1 MTRANDTLVPIFS
14 FLPFGG
20 GAITVLFGE
29 DIGSRANECV
39 IRAGDALK
47 AAPFDGL
54 IELEPSYRSL
64 LIIYSPLR
72 SSDTAVENSIG
83 NQIRA
88 LSSGSVTG
96 RLWKIPTLCRRKR
109 A

>member
-1 MTRANDTLVPIFS
+1 MTSANDTLAPILS

-20 GAITVLFGE
+20 GAITDQFGE
-29 DIGSRANECV
+29 EIGSRANECV
-39 IRAGDALK
+39 IRSGDVLK
-47 AAPFDGL
+47 TAPFDGL

-72 SSDTAVENSIG
+72 SSDTVVENAVW

-88 LSSGSVTG
+88 LSSGSVTR
-96 RLWKIPTLCRRKR
+96 RLWKIPTICRRKR